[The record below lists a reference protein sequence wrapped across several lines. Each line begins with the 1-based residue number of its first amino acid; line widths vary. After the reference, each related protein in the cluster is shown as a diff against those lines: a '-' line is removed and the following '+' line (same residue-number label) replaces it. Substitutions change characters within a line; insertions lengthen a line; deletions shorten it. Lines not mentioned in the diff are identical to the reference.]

1 MDYLDPD
8 EYVCGAIGVF
18 IDDLPPITHANVRPF
33 IISVLMRR
41 GAVQFSEVVNTLVPH
56 CPVDDLRLD
65 DDSEDKT
72 RLEKI
77 VEEVL
82 GEMVSEKIV
91 RYNECRDHW
100 VLSPG
105 ENNQNVPKIISWAS
119 VLGAQIPHHFTQEMG
134 KRGKHI

>member
-8 EYVCGAIGVF
+8 QYLCGAIGVL
-18 IDDLPPITHANVRPF
+18 IDELPPITHAQVKPF
-33 IISVLMRR
+33 IVSVLMRR
-41 GAVQFSEVVNTLVPH
+41 GAVRFSEMVNTIVPH

-82 GEMVSEKIV
+82 GEMVSESIL
-91 RYNECRDHW
+91 RYNECEDLW
-100 VLSPG
+100 VLSVG
-105 ENNQNVPKIISWAS
+105 ENDQNVPKVINWATA
-119 VLGAQIPHHFTQEMG
+119 LGAQIPHHFLQEMG
-134 KRGKHI
+134 KQSKHG